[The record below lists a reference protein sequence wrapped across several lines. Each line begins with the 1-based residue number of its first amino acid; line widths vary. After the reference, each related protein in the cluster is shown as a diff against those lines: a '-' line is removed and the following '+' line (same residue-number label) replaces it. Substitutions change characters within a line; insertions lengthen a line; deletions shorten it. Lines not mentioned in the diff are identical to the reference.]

1 MEIPLGKSPQ
11 SRNWKNIENQR
22 IMKMQTI
29 VVWTLALVC
38 AAGAATACGAS
49 RDELVDV
56 GQGFEQRGLEAPW
69 DQETAPTRFSMHST
83 ADRVFFSYEV
93 TDSTLTL
100 KEPFS
105 SELDV
110 NPEDR
115 VEIFFAPGS
124 RSTTPSADPK
134 SVKRSL
140 KRPYYCAEIDPLGHI
155 MDYKARFYR
164 KFDYEWNFSTME
176 ARGSV
181 TPWGYR
187 VEGSVSRAELEELGI
202 DLTNG
207 FWMGVYQADFKP
219 DGEVVWYSLVPD
231 DVDSPDFHTTGVM
244 MPCRCTPKAERRGVV
259 IYPDDITTVGL
270 DEWSR
275 RIDLAGINLIGL
287 HAATNNDPIDTL
299 ETFIRSKVGQDF
311 LALCKS
317 KNVDIEYELHALEY
331 LLPRDLFDTHP
342 EWFRMDA
349 EGKRCRDFNMCFSS
363 DEAIEA
369 MRGQLEHLLSWAR
382 PTTHRYY
389 FWTDDKVGMFCNCP
403 ECSQY
408 SPSEQTL
415 LYENKLLALLREY
428 DPEATLAHL
437 AYVQT
442 LPAPVKVKPADGVFL
457 EYAPINR
464 DYTQPL
470 PPEQEAALRANMA
483 AFPGHSMHVLEYWLD
498 ESMFSRWKKD
508 SPVPLPFDEAYTA
521 RDLASYRA
529 FGSADFTCFATWLG
543 GLYIERFGS
552 TDDIFAGYASA
563 FGK

>member
-1 MEIPLGKSPQ
+1 MTLGEKRWNHNVQNIDNDISMEM
-11 SRNWKNIENQR
+11 QR
-22 IMKMQTI
+22 IASL
-29 VVWTLALVC
+29 TLAVLC
-38 AAGAATACGAS
+38 IFGSAAACSSPSGT
-49 RDELVDV
+49 LTDV
-56 GQGFEQRGLEAPW
+56 GQGYEVRGLQAPW
-69 DQETAPTRFSMHST
+69 DRKTAPTRFSIHST
-83 ADRVFFSYEV
+83 AERVFFSYEV
-93 TDSTLTL
+93 TDSTLAL
-100 KEPFS
+100 KTPFE

-124 RSTTPSADPK
+124 KSAKPGPNAVK
-134 SVKRSL
+134 SSL
-140 KRPYYCAEIDPLGHI
+140 KRPYYCAEIDPDGHI
-155 MDYKARFYR
+155 MDYRARFYR
-164 KFDYEWNFSTME
+164 KFDYKWNFETME

-187 VEGSVSRAELEELGI
+187 VEGSVSRAELQRLGI
-202 DLTNG
+202 DLDGG
-207 FWMGVYQADFKP
+207 FWMGVYQADFTP
-219 DGEVVWYSLVPD
+219 SGDVVWYSLVPD

-270 DEWSR
+270 EEWSR

-299 ETFIRSKVGQDF
+299 EAFIRSDMGRDF
-311 LALCKS
+311 LALCES
-317 KNVDIEYELHALEY
+317 KEVDVEYELHALEY

-349 EGKRCRDFNMCFSS
+349 EGRRCRDFNMCFSS
-363 DEAIEA
+363 DEAVEA
-369 MRGQLEHLLSWAR
+369 MRPQLERLLAWAR

-408 SPSEQTL
+408 SPSEQAL

-442 LPAPVKVKPADGVFL
+442 LPAPVKVRAADGVFL

-470 PPEQEAALRANMA
+470 TSAQETALRANMA
-483 AFPGHSMHVLEYWLD
+483 AFPGHSQHILEYWLD
-498 ESMFSRWKKD
+498 ESMFSGWKKA
-508 SPVPLPFDEAYTA
+508 SPVLLPFSEEYTA
-521 RDLASYRA
+521 RDLAAYRG
-529 FGSADFTCFATWLG
+529 FGAADLTCFATWLG
-543 GLYIERFGS
+543 GLYIERFGP
-552 TDDIFAGYASA
+552 TDAIFTGYASA
-563 FGK
+563 FGE